1 MPQAPT
7 ARRGALP
14 SPGGRSARLLTPRV
28 LLPAMAVALLVA
40 LLFSTAPTGSSF
52 DRSPP
57 LRTTDHGPGGAA
69 GFFEVAQRLGWRVS
83 RRSTAFTGALDTALV
98 YAVLAPVRP
107 VPPPETHRLL
117 EAVRGGAGLL
127 VVLNGGEPLADSLH
141 LKPAGGWPMDRT
153 RDTAGCPRAD
163 VGSPASMWPFSLP
176 SLYGLEAVRAWPADT
191 TVFVSVRPIDTL
203 SASEQR
209 ARRRV
214 RRQALPQAL
223 RRAQPRADSANDED
237 TTATPVG
244 TPVAAPIAAPLV
256 APAVATGTDSLA
268 PAVIGFPLGAGR
280 VVVMSD
286 ADLVRND
293 VIRVCKFGIGVA
305 SVRALDW
312 VSRSGRPA
320 LEFDEFHQTVPESRN
335 IVWRYL
341 TTTDS
346 GHVVLQAIG
355 AALLLMIAV
364 GVRAVPPLAP
374 RRIERRS
381 SLEYVEALARAY
393 AQARASR
400 VAVRRLLRGL
410 RRRHA
415 RSLTRDVPDDR
426 FLDSLS
432 ERHPAIAPDTRL
444 LRDAAGRTLTPAEL
458 LAVGQAVAHIDR
470 TLHP

>member
-1 MPQAPT
+1 
-7 ARRGALP
+7 
-14 SPGGRSARLLTPRV
+14 V
-28 LLPAMAVALLVA
+28 
-40 LLFSTAPTGSSF
+40 
-52 DRSPP
+52 
-57 LRTTDHGPGGAA
+57 
-69 GFFEVAQRLGWRVS
+69 
-83 RRSTAFTGALDTALV
+83 LDTTRV

-176 SLYGLEAVRAWPADT
+176 SLYGLEAMRAWPADT

-203 SASEQR
+203 SASARR
-209 ARRRV
+209 ARR
-214 RRQALPQAL
+214 L
-223 RRAQPRADSANDED
+223 ADSAHMTD
-237 TTATPVG
+237 
-244 TPVAAPIAAPLV
+244 TPVAAA
-256 APAVATGTDSLA
+256 GTDSLA

-320 LEFDEFHQTVPESRN
+320 LEFDEFHQTLPESRN

-355 AALLLMIAV
+355 AALLLMVAV

-415 RSLTRDVPDDR
+415 RSLARDVPDDR

-432 ERHPAIAPDTRL
+432 ERHPEIAPDTRL